1 MNLEAKIMDALK
13 EAMKSKNQVAMLAL
27 RDIKSAILLFKTD
40 GSNKELNEEEEI
52 KILQRL
58 VKKRKDSFDIF
69 TAQKRTDLAE
79 KEAGEIAIIEQFLPK
94 QMSKEEIEPIIKEII
109 QTVGATSAK
118 EMGKVM
124 GTASKQLAGK
134 ADNKL
139 ISEIVKSLLPV

>member
-13 EAMKSKNQVAMLAL
+13 EAMKSKNQLAMLAL

-69 TAQKRTDLAE
+69 TAQNRTDLAE

-139 ISEIVKSLLPV
+139 ISEIVKSLLPA

>member
-13 EAMKSKNQVAMLAL
+13 EAMKSKNQLAMLAL

-58 VKKRKDSFDIF
+58 VKKRKDSLDIF
-69 TAQKRTDLAE
+69 TAQHRTDLAE

-139 ISEIVKSLLPV
+139 ISEIVKSLLPA